1 MRLTLR
7 TLLAYL
13 DDTLDP
19 AMAREIG
26 KKLTENPPALE
37 LVDRLKRVTRKRGLG
52 VPASG
57 TKGDAADPNLVAQY
71 LSDTLTPEQ
80 VTAFEKTCL
89 DSDVNLAEVAACH
102 QILTLVL
109 SEQVRVPPTAR
120 RRMYGLVGAPASL
133 PNRKPG
139 KTVPVGGTRDDGPP
153 PDDRIDASY
162 LLGMSAYTAGE
173 KPAVRFARLAVIG
186 LVATVLLVAATMAW
200 PRHQDAPREMAALVT
215 APIKPDGAKPE
226 VAAGEKAESSENSR
240 VFRVEDLLTLP
251 FKPPETLPSPPV
263 KLPVAPG
270 PSVVEPA
277 KEAGPPPAASADR
290 VVIGQWEKREPTPVL
305 VRQTPTN
312 PVWTRVPAD
321 APDVISTDRL
331 TCLPGY
337 KATVKLESN
346 VVIDLWGNLPDLF
359 LGSPILEASL
369 TPTFPAR
376 GFDADLTVHTGRFYV
391 STKRPGGAVVRLRF
405 ATEVWDVVLADDKT
419 DVVLEVSR
427 ELVPGPAFAVR
438 VSVGLHVNAGSATVT
453 APALKAVVLGKAGEL
468 YWDSATG
475 KSRAK
480 PDPDARTKADRSAY
494 WSKFPVFPDAARA
507 KASLAALDEF
517 SKKIADPNRV
527 RATFDESLQDR
538 PESATLQTLSTARV
552 AVLMFAGLGDVNGLA
567 DCLNDPNRPFIR
579 ETAVLGLRSL
589 FAADPGTVEQFRE
602 VLVGKARLPED
613 EADMTVRLLRGF
625 TPAQRGDPD
634 TLTLLGAQLSSPAVP
649 VRDLAFY
656 TLLGYLDPKDPAA
669 KQLLAFDAAAS
680 GEARAA
686 STAAWGKKID
696 ELKKKVLE
704 P

>member
-57 TKGDAADPNLVAQY
+57 TKGDASDPNLVAQY

-80 VTAFEKTCL
+80 VTAFEKACL
-89 DSDVNLAEVAACH
+89 DADASLAEVAACH

-162 LLGMSAYTAGE
+162 LLGMSAYSAGE
-173 KPAVRFARLAVIG
+173 KPSVRFARIAVIG
-186 LVATVLLVAATMAW
+186 LVATVLVVAATMAW
-200 PRHQDAPREMAALVT
+200 PRHQDAPRETAALPTVT
-215 APIKPDGAKPE
+215 SAALAVPVKPD
-226 VAAGEKAESSENSR
+226 
-240 VFRVEDLLTLP
+240 
-251 FKPPETLPSPPV
+251 PV
-263 KLPVAPG
+263 KLETEPAKEPSKAELLPPPKALEVPKGSEGEPVKPMPPTPA
-270 PSVVEPA
+270 VEPA

-312 PVWTRVPAD
+312 SVWTRVPAD

-376 GFDADLTVHTGRFYV
+376 GFDADLTIHSGRFYV
-391 STKRPGGAVVRLRF
+391 STKRPGGAAVRLRF
-405 ATEVWDVVLADDKT
+405 ASEVWDVVLADDKT

-427 ELVPGPAFAVR
+427 ELVPGPASAVR
-438 VSVGLHVNAGSATVT
+438 VSAGLHVNAGSATVT

-579 ETAVLGLRSL
+579 EAAVLGLRSL
-589 FAADPGTVEQFRE
+589 FAADPGTVERFRE

-634 TLTLLGAQLSSPAVP
+634 TLTLLGNQLSSPAVP

-696 ELKKKVLE
+696 ELKKKVVA

>member
-139 KTVPVGGTRDDGPP
+139 KTVPVGGTRDDGPL
-153 PDDRIDASY
+153 PDDRIDAAY

-173 KPAVRFARLAVIG
+173 KPSVRFARLAVIG
-186 LVATVLLVAATMAW
+186 LVATVLVVAATMAW
-200 PRHQDAPREMAALVT
+200 PRHQDAPRDTAALPTVPPVT
-215 APIKPDGAKPE
+215 LAVPAKIDPVKPDAEPSKEPSKAELLTPKALDAPKGPE
-226 VAAGEKAESSENSR
+226 VE
-240 VFRVEDLLTLP
+240 
-251 FKPPETLPSPPV
+251 PV
-263 KLPVAPG
+263 KPTPA
-270 PSVVEPA
+270 VEPP
-277 KEAGPPPAASADR
+277 KEAGPPPAPSADR

-321 APDVISTDRL
+321 APDVVSTDRL

-391 STKRPGGAVVRLRF
+391 STKRPGGAAVRLRF

-427 ELVPGPAFAVR
+427 ELVPGPASAVR
-438 VSVGLHVNAGSATVT
+438 VSAGLHVNAGSATVT

-579 ETAVLGLRSL
+579 EAAVLGLRSL
-589 FAADPGTVEQFRE
+589 FAADPGTVERFRE

-634 TLTLLGAQLSSPAVP
+634 TLTLLGSQLSSTAVP

>member
-109 SEQVRVPPTAR
+109 SEQVRVPPPAR

-139 KTVPVGGTRDDGPP
+139 KTVPVGGTRDAGPP
-153 PDDRIDASY
+153 PDDRIDAAF

-186 LVATVLLVAATMAW
+186 LVATVLVVAATMAW
-200 PRHQDAPREMAALVT
+200 PRHQDAPRETAALPTVPPV
-215 APIKPDGAKPE
+215 ALAVPAKADPVKPDAELVKDPSKAELLPPPKALDAPQGPE
-226 VAAGEKAESSENSR
+226 VE
-240 VFRVEDLLTLP
+240 
-251 FKPPETLPSPPV
+251 PV
-263 KLPVAPG
+263 KPTPA
-270 PSVVEPA
+270 VEPP

-391 STKRPGGAVVRLRF
+391 STKRPGGAAVRLRF

-427 ELVPGPAFAVR
+427 ELVPGPASAVR

-579 ETAVLGLRSL
+579 EAAVLGLRSL
-589 FAADPGTVEQFRE
+589 FAADPGTVERFRE

-634 TLTLLGAQLSSPAVP
+634 TLTLLGNQLSSPAVP

-680 GEARAA
+680 SEARAA

-696 ELKKKVLE
+696 ELKKKVLA
-704 P
+704 PQP